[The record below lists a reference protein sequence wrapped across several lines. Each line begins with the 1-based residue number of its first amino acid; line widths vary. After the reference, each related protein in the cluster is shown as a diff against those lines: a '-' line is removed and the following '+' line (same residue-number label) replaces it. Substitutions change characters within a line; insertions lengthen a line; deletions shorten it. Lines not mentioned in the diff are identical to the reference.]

1 MSFGR
6 SFMGNVK
13 KTARSVKKVEQSI
26 QKDPKKQDFLHRY
39 YNPSSETYA
48 NAYQSALAAGYSEN
62 YSKQIVSV
70 GSRWVKIGNYVD
82 ATNLTPEHIIKSAE
96 RIALKPD
103 TKDSDKL
110 KSLEFLAKTHGMLVD
125 KKIVA
130 HTNIEDWLN
139 EFDGRAK
146 EED

>member
-1 MSFGR
+1 MP
-6 SFMGNVK
+6 NTK
-13 KTARSVKKVEQSI
+13 KTKRSVAKVEYSI
-26 QKDPKKQDFLHRY
+26 QKDPKKQDFLKRY

-48 NAYQSALAAGYSEN
+48 NAYASAIAAGYSEN
-62 YSKQIVSV
+62 YSRQIVSI

-96 RIALKPD
+96 KIALKPD
-103 TKDSDKL
+103 AKDADKL

-146 EED
+146 TED